1 MLDSSLIKVDLALES
16 QKEVFQ
22 YLANLVVDNGY
33 ANDSDK
39 VIQALFEREA
49 EGTTGMMDG
58 YAIPHA
64 KTEAILNPCVC
75 VLKLQKGID
84 WQSMDGNPTKYVIG
98 LFVPDNQA
106 STTHLQLLSKIA
118 RLLMKNEF
126 KAKFE
131 QAKLPNEVMEL
142 LKEEMNEG
150 DVSND

>member
-1 MLDSSLIKVDLALES
+1 
-16 QKEVFQ
+16 
-22 YLANLVVDNGY
+22 
-33 ANDSDK
+33 
-39 VIQALFEREA
+39 
-49 EGTTGMMDG
+49 MMDG

-64 KTEAILNPCVC
+64 KTEAILNPFVC

-84 WQSMDGNPTKYVIG
+84 WQSMDGKPTKYVID

-142 LKEEMNEG
+142 LKEEMN
-150 DVSND
+150 

>member
-33 ANDSDK
+33 ADDSDK
-39 VIQALFEREA
+39 VLKALYERES

-64 KTEAILNPCVC
+64 KTVAILKPCVC

-84 WQSMDGNPTKYVIG
+84 WQSMDGKPTKYVIG

-106 STTHLQLLSKIA
+106 RTTHLQLLSKIA

-142 LKEEMNEG
+142 LKEEMN
-150 DVSND
+150 

>member
-33 ANDSDK
+33 ADDSDK
-39 VIQALFEREA
+39 VLKALYERES

-64 KTEAILNPCVC
+64 KTVAILKPCVC

-84 WQSMDGNPTKYVIG
+84 WQSMDGKPTKYVIG

-106 STTHLQLLSKIA
+106 SITHLQLLSKIA

-142 LKEEMNEG
+142 LKEEMN
-150 DVSND
+150 

>member
-1 MLDSSLIKVDLALES
+1 
-16 QKEVFQ
+16 
-22 YLANLVVDNGY
+22 
-33 ANDSDK
+33 
-39 VIQALFEREA
+39 
-49 EGTTGMMDG
+49 MDG
-58 YAIPHA
+58 
-64 KTEAILNPCVC
+64 T
-75 VLKLQKGID
+75 
-84 WQSMDGNPTKYVIG
+84 TKYVIG